1 MKGLKRV
8 RKNLSKKA
16 ISKDDNKCEVPLD
29 NSIMQRIKAS
39 EVVLESELKGNTD
52 ESSPQTTKSIESPQ
66 KSEKKLNLSDVK
78 PPNIKNDENVNP
90 NNDSE
95 SEVNKRESLFDLRK
109 KNKTG
114 GKAAAEPESA
124 PKTIVQKHADQKME
138 SSPIKEAEVEDE
150 ENFDFQFAPTGTSE
164 AEAVRYLEKYYQK
177 LDANLSKSYAKPE
190 DLIKILLQGNNTQ
203 WVALKNKGSRSS
215 IDGLLIFNLDSHFN
229 RVNILHL
236 STISR
241 KGLGAAVDASMKY
254 IWSTVTA
261 KE

>member
-1 MKGLKRV
+1 
-8 RKNLSKKA
+8 LSKKA
-16 ISKDDNKCEVPLD
+16 IDKNDSKYEVPLD

-39 EVVLESELKGNTD
+39 EVVLENELKGNAD

-66 KSEKKLNLSDVK
+66 KSEKKINLSDAK
-78 PPNIKNDENVNP
+78 PSKLKNDENVHP
-90 NNDSE
+90 NNDPE
-95 SEVNKRESLFDLRK
+95 NAVYQRQSLFELRK
-109 KNKTG
+109 KNKNVVKPT
-114 GKAAAEPESA
+114 AEPEST
-124 PKTIVQKHADQKME
+124 PKVAAQIHLDKKIK

-150 ENFDFQFAPTGTSE
+150 ENFDFEFAPTGTSE
-164 AEAVRYLEKYYQK
+164 AEAAHFLENYYNK

-190 DLIKILLQGNNTQ
+190 DLFKNCRQGNNTQ
-203 WVALKNKGSRSS
+203 WIALKNKWSRSN

-241 KGLGAAVDASMKY
+241 KGLSTAIEASMKL
-254 IWSTVTA
+254 IWSTVNA